1 MGHSFSKY
9 DGLNPANFNVRNIPA
24 KVSGVIQVFK
34 IKHMHIFYVVF
45 WKGVSITEPSSSCPV
60 FIADIVWK
68 LRVIFVIK
76 DKKMEDDSVSSSL
89 RGEESKGNWISL
101 FREIHAKGKEFT
113 LVWNSEM
120 QSC

>member
-1 MGHSFSKY
+1 MGHSFNKY

-24 KVSGVIQVFK
+24 KGSGAIQVFQ
-34 IKHMHIFYVVF
+34 IKHMHFFYEVF
-45 WKGVSITEPSSSCPV
+45 WKGVSMTEPSSRCPV

-68 LRVIFVIK
+68 LTVIFVIK
-76 DKKMEDDSVSSSL
+76 DKQMEDDSGSSSL

-113 LVWNSEM
+113 FV
-120 QSC
+120 

>member
-1 MGHSFSKY
+1 MGHSFNKY
-9 DGLNPANFNVRNIPA
+9 DGLKPANFNVRNIPA
-24 KVSGVIQVFK
+24 KANGGIQVFK
-34 IKHMHIFYVVF
+34 IKHTHIFYIVF
-45 WKGVSITEPSSSCPV
+45 WKAISITEPSSRCPV

-76 DKKMEDDSVSSSL
+76 DKQMEDDSVSSSL

-113 LVWNSEM
+113 FV
-120 QSC
+120 